1 MVDKLVA
8 FVEETKSQQSFQSKT
23 KIFLD
28 QRYFVVVEHGISFPI
43 LGC

>member
-1 MVDKLVA
+1 MA
-8 FVEETKSQQSFQSKT
+8 FIEETKSQQSFQSKT

-28 QRYFVVVEHGISFPI
+28 QRYFVVVVEHGISFPI

>member
-1 MVDKLVA
+1 MA

-28 QRYFVVVEHGISFPI
+28 QRYFVVVVVEHGISFPI